1 MRNSTLIY
9 IIGLAAVSSFA
20 NAQTWLSSSPTATS
34 YYGGALIN
42 FTNNSSGALQLT
54 GKFDMNLSGPGG
66 IANTYQ
72 VYSKSSALSGSE
84 TDASLWTL
92 LGTANVTSSNPQG
105 TFTTIDVN
113 NTLLVNAGQTIG
125 LAFFLATP
133 PDGAGNFPANGFVG
147 YRSGANTYTDGT
159 ATISTGLAKGYRG
172 GFGSGSDLM
181 FDVDT
186 FNPRTWSGQ
195 VQYTTAVV
203 PEPASMA
210 AIGMFTIGF
219 FARKR
224 KKS

>member
-9 IIGLAAVSSFA
+9 IIGLATVPGLAS
-20 NAQTWLSSSPTATS
+20 AQTWITAAPAATS

-42 FTNNSSGALQLT
+42 FTNNSAGALTLT
-54 GKFDMNLSGPGG
+54 GKFDLNLGG
-66 IANTYQ
+66 AGGFANTYQ
-72 VYSKSSALSGSE
+72 VYTKSSALSGLE
-84 TDASLWTL
+84 TNKSLWTL
-92 LGTANVTSSNPQG
+92 LGTASVSSTNPQG

-113 NTLLVNAGQTIG
+113 NTFNVNAGQTIG
-125 LAFFLATP
+125 LAFFMASNSP
-133 PDGAGNFPANGFVG
+133 VDGYIG
-147 YRSGANTYTDGT
+147 YRSGANSYTDGT

-172 GFGSGSDLM
+172 GFDANTDLL

-186 FNPRTWSGQ
+186 FTPRSWSGQ
-195 VQYTTAVV
+195 VQYTTAAV